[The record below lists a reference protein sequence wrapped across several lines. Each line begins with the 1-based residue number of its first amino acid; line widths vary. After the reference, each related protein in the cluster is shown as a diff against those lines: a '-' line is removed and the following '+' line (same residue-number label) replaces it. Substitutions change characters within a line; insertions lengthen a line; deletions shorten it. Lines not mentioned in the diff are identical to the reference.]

1 MKKLTLSKGKA
12 IACLIL
18 LCLFLAQSCRKD
30 NLMPNSND
38 LRNGLSIA
46 DAKQYFEKN
55 FQNQIKPKA
64 IMSKGS
70 LNPSSPLQDIIY
82 GKKPMWDA
90 SLLKNLSIQ
99 TNAVLVPLHKEGVYV
114 NVSKTKMVKFGF
126 LNYMMM
132 YRDDKNNIITEWVEL
147 KPTENWLN
155 SKISRK
161 YEGRILVRDWDGK
174 IKRVIDF
181 SNDNINKTLNSAIG
195 SKKLSVTKEAL
206 MSGGQQICFIK
217 TTYTVTSGRSTCSCM
232 GHTYEQWA
240 AGECTCGDVP
250 NQGYTTT
257 ITYETNMDCLEIEP
271 DGPGGNN
278 PPANPPRSNGSS
290 SSSPIGNGGN
300 GGTNPDDYNPMYC
313 NPDPNYTTPT
323 TPPPPGQDYAIP
335 CSEMAIPDDDMPN
348 LSGLATSLTTT
359 ELLIHYYN
367 ADPNTDM
374 HLTNEEV
381 AFLNRNTNIVED
393 LMNYLQAETLE
404 TKEFGRWEIKYLT
417 ENPSVDFGDFKNNFL
432 PTTEIIANPDDDNW
446 TDPDDEILFDP
457 DQTIYQQYQDS
468 QPWPTVER
476 IIDFLKFVSMRKD
489 AKGKNISCLILAKE
503 QLGKT
508 GYTCSGYLPS
518 GQTFSIYTTQKGVD
532 FAETKKAISYVI
544 RSLSQKI
551 PVLIGVDNRPGAP
564 KENKDN
570 STDHYVVIVGMGSD
584 TKGKYFQFV
593 DSATD
598 NPSTGASYSNRL
610 YYNATTG
617 KITGRTAIVGYR
629 NLAGMHDY
637 IVTQV
642 RKSIKK

>member
-1 MKKLTLSKGKA
+1 MMKKLTLSKGKA

-257 ITYETNMDCLEIEP
+257 ITYETNLDCLEIEP

-417 ENPSVDFGDFKNNFL
+417 ENPSVDFGDFKNQFLGKPEGLDGEFNEAYWNDPNLVVPKQDLPSWADFSANFPTHDRPNTIYKDYTEL
-432 PTTEIIANPDDDNW
+432 LPAIGGAVGALYVPGGKPVNTCAIRISYALVRSGITIPDIGPTTINGVYHER
-446 TDPDDEILFDP
+446 
-457 DQTIYQQYQDS
+457 QT
-468 QPWPTVER
+468 
-476 IIDFLKFVSMRKD
+476 LKDKD
-489 AKGKNISCLILAKE
+489 GKFYFIRAKE
-503 QLGKT
+503 LNAWMRRTFGTNDGDPKT
-508 GYTCSGYLPS
+508 RY
-518 GQTFSIYTTQKGVD
+518 
-532 FAETKKAISYVI
+532 
-544 RSLSQKI
+544 
-551 PVLIGVDNRPGAP
+551 
-564 KENKDN
+564 
-570 STDHYVVIVGMGSD
+570 
-584 TKGKYFQFV
+584 
-593 DSATD
+593 
-598 NPSTGASYSNRL
+598 NPNHL
-610 YYNATTG
+610 
-617 KITGRTAIVGYR
+617 KITKSQAGTYGSNLPAL
-629 NLAGMHDY
+629 LAG
-637 IVTQV
+637 
-642 RKSIKK
+642 KKGIYCLVSDNLIWSSGHADLLYDDGTCGVKCHFDGPIDWIDVWILQ